1 MSGFLALRGEI
12 KITEFYKTQ
21 EKIMN
26 EALKKLPIYES
37 ESLLYKIENLTQE
50 QINKMYKKGEE
61 ITNNHFTSSSYN
73 DFAIGKAMERR
84 PHTILVRIEGN
95 SGRLI
100 EGLST
105 FNKEKEVLFKSK
117 TKFYVDDIRMST
129 SPEDYITPIKTII
142 LKEK

>member
-1 MSGFLALRGEI
+1 M
-12 KITEFYKTQ
+12 TEFYKTQ